1 MLRAVLPTELPT
13 PAALV
18 DLDVVERNCA
28 RMGERMAALGV
39 RLRPHVKTH
48 KTVEGA
54 LLQCGGRPGPITV
67 STLAEARFFLAAG
80 FTDLTYAV
88 AVAPAKLPAVVEL
101 VRAGARLQLLV
112 DHEAALAAVAR
123 CAAEAGVTFPAFLK
137 VDCGT
142 HRAGV
147 DPGSDAAVA
156 LARAIAA
163 GPGTELAG
171 ILTHAGH
178 AYQCR
183 NPREIAAVARH
194 ERDVM
199 VRCAGRL
206 RGQGIGVSEVS
217 VGSTPTMA
225 VVDDLAGVTEARPGN
240 YVFFDAFQ
248 AAIGACRLEDCAFT
262 VATTVIGCYPEQR
275 RLVVDAGA
283 LALSKDLGARH
294 MDEEFGYGT
303 VMSADLATR
312 LWELRL
318 TALSQEHGQVVVN
331 PPRHAAEFPIG
342 TVLRIVPNHSC
353 LAAALFDA
361 YHTVRGAQ
369 VVGRWRPVRGW
380 V

>member
-1 MLRAVLPTELPT
+1 MLGAVLPTELNT

-28 RMGERMAALGV
+28 RMGERMATLGV

-54 LLQCGGRPGPITV
+54 LMQCGGRPGPITI

-80 FTDLTYAV
+80 FTDMIYAV
-88 AVAPAKLPAVVEL
+88 PTAPAKLDTAVEL
-101 VRAGARLQLLV
+101 IRRGARLHLLV
-112 DHEAALAAVAR
+112 DHEATIAAASR
-123 CAAEAGVTFPAFLK
+123 CATEGRETLSLFLK
-137 VDCGT
+137 VDCGS

-147 DPGSDAAVA
+147 DPAGDEAER
-156 LARAIAA
+156 LAHAITAS
-163 GPGTELAG
+163 PGLSLAG

-183 NPREIAAVARH
+183 NPREIATVARH

-199 VRCAGRL
+199 VRLAERL
-206 RGQGIGVSEVS
+206 RADGTEIPEVS
-217 VGSTPTMA
+217 VGSTPTMS
-225 VVDDLAGVTEARPGN
+225 VVDDLTGVTEARPGN
-240 YVFFDAFQ
+240 YAFFDAFQ
-248 AAIGACRLEDCAFT
+248 VAIGACRLEDCAYT
-262 VATTVIGCYPEQR
+262 VATTVIGCYPDQR

-283 LALSKDLGARH
+283 LAFSKDLGARH

-303 VMSADLATR
+303 VMSSDMTTR
-312 LWELRL
+312 LWELRV

-353 LAAALFDA
+353 LSAALFDA
-361 YHTVRGAQ
+361 YTTLRGGA
-369 VVGRWRPVRGW
+369 VVGQWRPVRGW
-380 V
+380 